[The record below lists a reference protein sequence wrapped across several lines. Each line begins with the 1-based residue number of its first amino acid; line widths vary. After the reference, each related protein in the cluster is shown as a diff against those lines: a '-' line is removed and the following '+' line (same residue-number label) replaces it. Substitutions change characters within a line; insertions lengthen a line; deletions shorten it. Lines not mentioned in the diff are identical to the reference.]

1 MPSIVNAKSLTAHAR
16 AAAPKTFFSYGSIGA
31 FQGFC
36 HAGRCIRDQAPGD
49 GDALCT
55 DEIVD
60 GIMNPFFAN
69 RPVYSASERPLMESR
84 DYVRLLQGSGDVYLP
99 CQSVDIDNNNTN
111 EEVMRVSKIC
121 YFFNKKLWTPSE
133 FFSSGNTLLRTGRT
147 LTTG

>member
-60 GIMNPFFAN
+60 GIMNPFFDN
-69 RPVYSASERPLMESR
+69 RPVYSASERSLMES
-84 DYVRLLQGSGDVYLP
+84 VRLLQGSGDVYLP
-99 CQSVDIDNNNTN
+99 CQSVDRDNNNKN
-111 EEVMRVSKIC
+111 EEVTRVSKIC
-121 YFFNKKLWTPSE
+121 YFFKQETVDTERVFL
-133 FFSSGNTLLRTGRT
+133 
-147 LTTG
+147 